1 MSDWFNAIQQKRQM
15 GPISLDLTDQRNLV
29 LEVEDLRTI
38 VDGAVS
44 KLASLVWASP
54 SYKPDLLGFIDVFAR
69 HLTGNR
75 KELAEI
81 HNILAEALG
90 YHKDAEDDL
99 NSPCPGQYVTGE
111 HTSETLAAEA
121 ATKIKRLKELRDTLG
136 RCVDRE
142 NARIKELECELA
154 ARRQQCSCAYWPEH
168 NKIMP
173 TPNCPTHGVEALDA
187 QTAKPGKKAELRR
200 EIEALRASCSCP
212 FDNVYDCLIV
222 NPICPTHGNEAHNK
236 RDAER
241 KALATLTYVRKYF
254 MGSEHGNAI

>member
-1 MSDWFNAIQQKRQM
+1 MSDWFDGIKEKHQTDKGA
-15 GPISLDLTDQRNLV
+15 LTFTDQSNLV
-29 LEVEDLRTI
+29 FEVERLRFI
-38 VDGAVS
+38 VTETVDVLSPLIWSSGNYPS
-44 KLASLVWASP
+44 LLTLAHEV
-54 SYKPDLLGFIDVFAR
+54 AR
-69 HLTGNR
+69 HLTATR

-81 HNILAEALG
+81 HDILAEALG
-90 YHKDAEDDL
+90 YHKDAEDDP
-99 NSPCPGQYVTGE
+99 NSPCPGDYVTGE

-121 ATKIKRLKELRDTLG
+121 ANKIKRIKEHRDILR
-136 RCVDRE
+136 RCIDRAD
-142 NARIKELECELA
+142 ARIKELERELV
-154 ARRQQCSCAYWPEH
+154 ARKQLCSCAYRPEH

-173 TPNCPTHGVEALDA
+173 TPDCPTHGVEALDA
-187 QTAKPGKKAELRR
+187 QTAKQGKKAELRR